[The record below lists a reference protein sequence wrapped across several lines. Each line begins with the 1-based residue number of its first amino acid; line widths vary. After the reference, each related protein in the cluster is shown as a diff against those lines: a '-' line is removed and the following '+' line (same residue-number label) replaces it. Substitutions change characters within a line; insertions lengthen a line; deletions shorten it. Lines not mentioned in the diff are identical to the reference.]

1 MDEMNQMPASDQ
13 TPKAGG
19 NGKVILGIIVV
30 LVVAA
35 VIYFMSAAP
44 TTQEAD
50 TSAAE
55 TQDTT
60 EVISEEIN
68 KVDLEGLDASLDA
81 DLEAIDEQLNSL

>member
-13 TPKAGG
+13 TSKAGG

-35 VIYFMSAAP
+35 VIYFMSATP

-50 TSAAE
+50 TSVAE